1 MIALVSRE
9 SKIPSMFN
17 WVQPTVGEGPR
28 DEIYG
33 FKVMSWAFEKFNF
46 RFFFFFLG
54 KTINIKYSED
64 IVNSLCNLL
73 KKN

>member
-54 KTINIKYSED
+54 KTMNIKYSED
-64 IVNSLCNLL
+64 IVNSLCNI
-73 KKN
+73 KK

>member
-9 SKIPSMFN
+9 RKILSMFN

-54 KTINIKYSED
+54 KTMNIKYSED
-64 IVNSLCNLL
+64 IVNSLCNL
-73 KKN
+73 KNK

>member
-46 RFFFFFLG
+46 RFFFFG
-54 KTINIKYSED
+54 KTMNIKYSGD
-64 IVNSLCNLL
+64 IVHSSCNLL
-73 KKN
+73 KINFF